1 MNDWMIWAAQLG
13 ITLLLGALSWFV
25 KRSFDQQHDREQQQ
39 EDRIK
44 EVDDKVNAMRNYLSD
59 EFVKKSASWTAS
71 LKKCCASRANKGGWL
86 NGSYQS
92 GWQQAAAR

>member
-25 KRSFDQQHDREQQQ
+25 KRSFDQHHAREQQQ

-59 EFVKKSASWTAS
+59 E
-71 LKKCCASRANKGGWL
+71 
-86 NGSYQS
+86 
-92 GWQQAAAR
+92 

>member
-44 EVDDKVNAMRNYLSD
+44 EVNAMRNYLSD
-59 EFVKKSASWTAS
+59 EFVKKSDFQRTVAAQDRK
-71 LKKCCASRANKGGWL
+71 LDRIL
-86 NGSYQS
+86 EEVLRIQS
-92 GWQQAAAR
+92 K

>member
-25 KRSFDQQHDREQQQ
+25 KRSYDQQHDREQQQ

-59 EFVKKSASWTAS
+59 EFVKKSDFQRTVAAQDRK
-71 LKKCCASRANKGGWL
+71 LDRIL
-86 NGSYQS
+86 EEVLRIQS
-92 GWQQAAAR
+92 K

>member
-1 MNDWMIWAAQLG
+1 MNDWMIWAVQLG

-44 EVDDKVNAMRNYLSD
+44 EA
-59 EFVKKSASWTAS
+59 
-71 LKKCCASRANKGGWL
+71 G
-86 NGSYQS
+86 
-92 GWQQAAAR
+92 